1 MDVRDPKDLTLR
13 RIVIMAFP
21 PSDVP
26 FTIGDADEIPQKLQL
41 PDSVLYDRLSR
52 PIFGAFGAGDDV
64 ELDGSL
70 YRMSG
75 FVNIGADIVT
85 DGVMVMGD
93 GTWLSRHPNSQPIM
107 GAIWLTQGIDP
118 ERAKERIL
126 AALPNAISV
135 YTPQEVR
142 SREIAFTLKSA
153 PIGVLFGIGMLAGLV
168 IGSITCYQILFTE
181 IMDRIKQYAMLK
193 AMGFSDA
200 FLRRIILEQA
210 IVLSFGGFAVGILAA
225 WAVYSYVASE
235 TFLAVQLSGFSAAL
249 IFVLAVVMSV
259 GAGLIALRRVAA
271 ADPAEL
277 Y

>member
-1 MDVRDPKDLTLR
+1 
-13 RIVIMAFP
+13 
-21 PSDVP
+21 
-26 FTIGDADEIPQKLQL
+26 
-41 PDSVLYDRLSR
+41 
-52 PIFGAFGAGDDV
+52 
-64 ELDGSL
+64 
-70 YRMSG
+70 
-75 FVNIGADIVT
+75 
-85 DGVMVMGD
+85 
-93 GTWLSRHPNSQPIM
+93 M
-107 GAIWLTQGIDP
+107 GAIWLAPGMDA

-126 AALPNAISV
+126 AALPNDISV

-142 SREIAFTLKSA
+142 AREFAFTLKSA

-210 IVLSFGGFAVGILAA
+210 VVLSCGGFALGILAA

-235 TFLAVQLSGFSAAL
+235 TFLAVQLSVYSAAL
-249 IFVLAVVMSV
+249 IFGLAVIMSI